1 MGKNI
6 IQRTTNIVILTAL
19 SKYATVYVF
28 NVGLARL
35 LSAEDYGD
43 YKVAETFISLASIP
57 VLMGGAGAAL
67 TFLPNAAQESKLEL
81 IWEYTRFYLITILV
95 LSIILALT
103 TLCISTYFF
112 DDSSFAHHHP
122 MVYAAGLVPIMAI
135 TILIGSIFQSN
146 NLIYM
151 AILPRWICYPI
162 LKLILAI
169 AMYLVI
175 GKVTDS
181 LAIMTTFLA
190 LLFILFYLLLK
201 VKALGLLQFKPI
213 KNPTSPLVWLKVSIP
228 IMMILLLQ
236 RVFHQVDIY
245 MIEIYG
251 SENGVGHYAAA
262 QITSSVLLVIQSS
275 LMIIYS
281 PLMTPAVKNGV
292 DAVRKLNTTG
302 FRNILLFSVPSSLFL
317 FIFPEATLSVFGHDE
332 PEAIKTLQIL
342 VPGYF
347 FCVLYAMPYSWLQYS
362 GREKAVTIVMLMS
375 LLLSIFLNFLLIPE
389 YGIKGAALATSCMF
403 FLTFITLTLMLKK
416 HLGFYPWSD
425 VWKGK
430 GKGK

>member
-1 MGKNI
+1 MEKNI
-6 IQRTTNIVILTAL
+6 IQRTTNVVILTAL

-67 TFLPNAAQESKLEL
+67 KFLPNAVKESKLEL

-103 TLCISTYFF
+103 TLCISTYFL

-122 MVYAAGLVPIMAI
+122 MLYATALVPIMAI
-135 TILIGSIFQSN
+135 TILIGSVFQSN

-151 AILPRWICYPI
+151 AIFPRWICYPI

-169 AMYLVI
+169 ALYVMI
-175 GKVTDS
+175 GKITDS
-181 LAIMTTFLA
+181 LAIMTAFIA
-190 LLFILFYLLLK
+190 LLLILIYLLIK

-213 KNPTSPLVWLKVSIP
+213 NNPTSPLVWLKVSIP

-236 RVFHQVDIY
+236 KAFNQVDIY

-262 QITSSVLLVIQSS
+262 QITSSVLLAIQSS

-281 PLMTPAVKNGV
+281 PLMTPAVKNGM
-292 DAVRKLNTTG
+292 DDVRKLNITG
-302 FRNILLFSVPSSLFL
+302 FRNMLVFSVPSSLFL
-317 FIFPEATLSVFGHDE
+317 YLFPETALSVFGHNE
-332 PEAIKTLQIL
+332 PDAIKTLQIL

-347 FCVLYAMPYSWLQYS
+347 FCVMYAMPYSWLQYT
-362 GREKAVTIVMLMS
+362 GHEKTVATVMLTS
-375 LLLSIFLNFLLIPE
+375 LSLSIILNVLLIPE
-389 YGIKGAALATSCMF
+389 YGIQGAAFATTCMF
-403 FLTFITLTLMLKK
+403 FLTFIALTIMLKK
-416 HLGFYPWSD
+416 YLGIYPWSGIK
-425 VWKGK
+425 KGK
-430 GKGK
+430 